1 MKIYEAIKEL
11 IENNKM
17 IRKPKKENFGS
28 NTYYKILKSDIG
40 DLIVQKYG
48 EDGQW
53 NISSLY
59 FEIKDLQADFEIVE
73 NEKE

>member
-17 IRKPKKENFGS
+17 IRKPKKENFGF

-59 FEIKDLQADFEIVE
+59 LDIKDLQADFEIVE